1 MWEAI
6 DQCSALI
13 VITAWQE
20 NTICSI
26 VCMMGCYF
34 AIICLS
40 YHFKYMKKKN
50 PDFHSV
56 YLYSQ
61 NCQLTSAE
69 ILSRRNSEQIIY
81 LLDASLSAHLK

>member
-26 VCMMGCYF
+26 VCMMECYVV
-34 AIICLS
+34 IICLS
-40 YHFKYMKKKN
+40 YHFKYMKKNIRIFIQFTYKVKIV
-50 PDFHSV
+50 S
-56 YLYSQ
+56 
-61 NCQLTSAE
+61 
-69 ILSRRNSEQIIY
+69 
-81 LLDASLSAHLK
+81 

>member
-26 VCMMGCYF
+26 VCMMECYVV
-34 AIICLS
+34 IICLS
-40 YHFKYMKKKN
+40 YHFKYMKKKSRFSFSL
-50 PDFHSV
+50 PIKSKLSVDFS
-56 YLYSQ
+56 
-61 NCQLTSAE
+61 
-69 ILSRRNSEQIIY
+69 
-81 LLDASLSAHLK
+81 